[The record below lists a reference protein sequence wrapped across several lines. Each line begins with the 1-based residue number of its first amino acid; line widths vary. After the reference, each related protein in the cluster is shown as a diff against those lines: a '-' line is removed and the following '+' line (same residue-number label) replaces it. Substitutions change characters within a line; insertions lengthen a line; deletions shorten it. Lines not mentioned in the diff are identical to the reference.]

1 MNLNST
7 VKRTTSIVLD
17 GSSNIWKRNWP
28 NTKDHLLLN
37 EIKSVNLKPLTYEML
52 VELSGK
58 KSKGDVERYLDQ
70 MIKDAYSRKW
80 WITTCTTG
88 CHPCT
93 TKCSNSRKFILT
105 IRRCIGHFFY
115 SAITSQIWFECV
127 PYLTGYTEKFLQQFG
142 SHIQCT

>member
-1 MNLNST
+1 MNSSNT
-7 VKRTTSIVLD
+7 VSRTTSIALD

-28 NTKDHLLLN
+28 NTKDHLLLD
-37 EIKSVNLKPLTYEML
+37 EMKSLNLKPLTYEML

-93 TKCSNSRKFILT
+93 TRCSNSRRFILKV
-105 IRRCIGHFFY
+105 RRCIGHFFY
-115 SAITSQIWFECV
+115 SAIPSQRRYICV
-127 PYLTGYTEKFLQQFG
+127 PYLTGFTEKSLQQFG

>member
-1 MNLNST
+1 MNLNNT
-7 VKRTTSIVLD
+7 ANRTTSIVLD

-28 NTKDHLLLN
+28 NTKDHLLLD
-37 EIKSVNLKPLTYEML
+37 EMKSLNLKPLTYEML

-93 TKCSNSRKFILT
+93 TRCSNSQRFT
-105 IRRCIGHFFY
+105 RMIRRCIGHFFY
-115 SAITSQIWFECV
+115 SAITSPTRYTCV
-127 PYLTGYTEKFLQQFG
+127 PYPTGFTEKSHQQYG

>member
-7 VKRTTSIVLD
+7 AKRTTSIVLD

-28 NTKDHLLLN
+28 KTKDHLLLD
-37 EIKSVNLKPLTYEML
+37 EMKSVNLKPLTYEML

-93 TKCSNSRKFILT
+93 TRCSNSRRFIRM

-115 SAITSQIWFECV
+115 SAILSQRRYICV
-127 PYLTGYTEKFLQQFG
+127 PYLTGFTEKFLQQFG